1 MPKPF
6 TDIKKSGVEYAGEY
20 QVPIIL
26 YSNDDEVFTSNENDK
41 LSIINQ
47 KIKIKCESDYPNY
60 VKADEINKDNGY
72 KCSFVIREKNLVIL
86 KTKKIKN
93 KKLKDIT
100 IQLTVEDDNK
110 NKNVIQESI
119 HFSSSFK
126 IKNNLHNIN
135 LSFRDRDYL
144 IQIDNLNDLDIK
156 LNNDR
161 LSRIEKI
168 DKEKNYIKIKVSYSV
183 EEDFKGVTLYL
194 ANVLTGKKEE
204 LI

>member
-1 MPKPF
+1 MPKLF
-6 TDIKKSGVEYAGEY
+6 TDIKKCGVEYIGEY

-100 IQLTVEDDNK
+100 IQLTVEDYNK
-110 NKNVIQESI
+110 NKNVIQESVP
-119 HFSSSFK
+119 FSSSFK
-126 IKNNLHNIN
+126 IKKNLHNIN

-144 IQIDNLNDLDIK
+144 I
-156 LNNDR
+156 
-161 LSRIEKI
+161 
-168 DKEKNYIKIKVSYSV
+168 
-183 EEDFKGVTLYL
+183 
-194 ANVLTGKKEE
+194 
-204 LI
+204 